1 MKNNLLKSIA
11 QKIFQIINS
20 NIVLIALLI
29 YFYILC
35 VDLRFITGDEGYF
48 AYASKAIL
56 DGKVPYKDF
65 FFPQAFLHPYFL
77 ASFNYVIGESWQ
89 AFRLFSAIIATGIGA
104 LLFDIIR
111 KKSNTFN
118 AALGVIIY
126 ITSDLV
132 IGYFTIIK
140 NYSLS
145 VFFMLLALRV
155 YESKFRYKFFIIGFL
170 LSIVFQIRSYF
181 VVCELVFIA
190 FIFLCNSKKLIKSNF
205 YMLLLGNFIGI
216 LPSLYMLFSYFD
228 EFIFNNLTYH
238 SLRNRAGLIT
248 GFHQKFNTFCSFFHG
263 VKNTGDIS
271 IQFILLFC
279 MMFIKKFDLKNIYF
293 YLTCILFI
301 ISFLPTPVFSQYFS
315 VVVPF
320 LIIYLFTNNE
330 SYLNKQVYKFLTNII
345 LAIYIIN
352 FFVEVQRYAFNGI
365 NVSGIYIKKNPTLW
379 RPKNL
384 DAQIENI
391 ASRLYFKEG
400 KGSLKV
406 FSSWP
411 GYLIGMK
418 AKSVKGLENHFA
430 RNIAHKLSKE
440 DLIKY
445 KVYYSENDLS
455 NLISNKNYKYL
466 ILGYRDKKRN
476 WQRLA
481 RKSGYKYTNYK
492 IIKFLY

>member
-1 MKNNLLKSIA
+1 M
-11 QKIFQIINS
+11 
-20 NIVLIALLI
+20 
-29 YFYILC
+29 
-35 VDLRFITGDEGYF
+35 
-48 AYASKAIL
+48 
-56 DGKVPYKDF
+56 
-65 FFPQAFLHPYFL
+65 
-77 ASFNYVIGESWQ
+77 
-89 AFRLFSAIIATGIGA
+89 
-104 LLFDIIR
+104 
-111 KKSNTFN
+111 
-118 AALGVIIY
+118 
-126 ITSDLV
+126 
-132 IGYFTIIK
+132 
-140 NYSLS
+140 
-145 VFFMLLALRV
+145 
-155 YESKFRYKFFIIGFL
+155 
-170 LSIVFQIRSYF
+170 
-181 VVCELVFIA
+181 
-190 FIFLCNSKKLIKSNF
+190 
-205 YMLLLGNFIGI
+205 
-216 LPSLYMLFSYFD
+216 
-228 EFIFNNLTYH
+228 
-238 SLRNRAGLIT
+238 
-248 GFHQKFNTFCSFFHG
+248 
-263 VKNTGDIS
+263 
-271 IQFILLFC
+271 
-279 MMFIKKFDLKNIYF
+279 
-293 YLTCILFI
+293 FI

-320 LIIYLFTNNE
+320 FFLYLFTNNE

-365 NVSGIYIKKNPTLW
+365 NVSGIYIRKNRTLW

-440 DLIKY
+440 ELIKY
-445 KVYYSENDLS
+445 KVYYSENDLA
-455 NLISNKNYKYL
+455 NLISNRNYKYL
-466 ILGYRDKKRN
+466 ILGYRDKKHN